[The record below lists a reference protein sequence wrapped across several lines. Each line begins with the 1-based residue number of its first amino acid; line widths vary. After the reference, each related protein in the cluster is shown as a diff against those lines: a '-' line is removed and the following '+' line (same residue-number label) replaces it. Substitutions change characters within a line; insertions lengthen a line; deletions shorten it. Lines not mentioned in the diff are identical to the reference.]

1 MKITINKIAEMA
13 GVSRGAVDK
22 VLHNR
27 PGVRP
32 EVRSR
37 ILDVIAQTGYRPLH
51 PPQKAVPAVTRTAA
65 VILPRQSNPFFAALK
80 RGMDHAC
87 ETLQDA
93 GLVLEYYFCDDADI
107 NGMLSLL
114 KRLESRPIDAYL
126 IRGVRSGC
134 LREKLDALS
143 ESGRAVIFIDSDVPG
158 AQRLCLIGEDC
169 YKSGRIAASLL
180 AKSIGFS
187 GEAAIIGGFPEI
199 SGHRLR
205 IKGFEDVIRE
215 RWPKIQIVEKLFTLD
230 QHAIAY
236 KKACV
241 LLDQRPN
248 LRGIFSLDSCA
259 GEIGQAILDRR
270 CKERVKMVCY
280 NTTEDIA
287 ALLDKGIVQF
297 SISLAPF
304 QQGKLLAE
312 VAGAYLLHG
321 RLPASSFLRTPIE
334 IKLDENIDMET
345 PVFNPPHIPP
355 E

>member
-37 ILDVIAQTGYRPLH
+37 ILDVIAQTGYSPLH
-51 PPQKAVPAVTRTAA
+51 PPRKAVPAVTKTAA

-80 RGMDHAC
+80 RGMDYTC
-87 ETLQDA
+87 ETLRDA
-93 GLVLEYYFCDDADI
+93 GLIFEYYFCDDADI

-114 KRLESRPIDAYL
+114 ERLESRPIDAYL
-126 IRGVRSGC
+126 IRGVRSER
-134 LREKLDALS
+134 LRKKLDALS
-143 ESGRAVIFIDSDVPG
+143 ESGRAVILIDSDVPG
-158 AQRLCLIGEDC
+158 AQRLCLVGEDC

-199 SGHRLR
+199 NTHRLR

-230 QHAIAY
+230 QRAIAY
-236 KKACV
+236 KRTCV

-259 GEIGQAILDRR
+259 GEIGQAIIDRR
-270 CKERVKMVCY
+270 CRERIKMICY
-280 NTTEDIA
+280 NTTEDVA
-287 ALLDKGIVQF
+287 ALIRQGIVQF
-297 SISLAPF
+297 SIGLAPYR
-304 QQGKLLAE
+304 QGQLAAD
-312 VAGAYLLHG
+312 VAGGFLLHG
-321 RLPASSFLRTPIE
+321 KRPAAPFLRTPIE
-334 IKLDENIDMET
+334 IRLDENLTET
-345 PVFNPPHIPP
+345 APGEI